1 MRAREFII
9 EKVNPDMADRNFRAE
24 KDIDIPNVGTLKLIA
39 QGMDTDYPHQFVV
52 NVMNQDDEQV
62 GRFRFVMMKY
72 NPEKRNMFG
81 FKVVNKE
88 DPYVIGGNVSVWNEY
103 QKKGIAT
110 QVYKFVKELGNDI
123 RPSTTQSP
131 AGKAMWK
138 SFDRKKDI
146 AEAENNNP
154 IADKIF
160 FARSNK
166 SPKSWSYDHVGFI
179 TQDGKQIQMSGHK
192 GNDVYVTDDVTDDPE
207 FSKQDIKIVPLSKSV
222 SVPRTN
228 SVGAENCGTFVANVL
243 QANGVKGLDT
253 KKIYSIFKQP
263 QQNIVEGYDNTT
275 FKVERRKLNV
285 PALIKLGAI
294 FVTYPHSEQGW
305 ETDNEEDWA
314 FSLISLYNVL
324 KGSWPK
330 EAKKYLK
337 PNSYKK
343 AAQQI
348 NSSAPNLGSDKLV
361 YDGKYNQILWSIK
374 KLGIPDN
381 VAFLDNDQ
389 QDITEDSFDGID
401 IDMDIED
408 DEIMVTAMANG
419 RELGHVLFV
428 DEGEYLMPQ
437 DLEVDERFQGQGI
450 AAAMYDYVKSKG
462 YKIRRSGQQT
472 DAGAGFWNKHRPEQN
487 VWESTADDINKMF
500 NNMYDPM
507 TTNLQ
512 RVALMAMQGRQ
523 DEAVMQL
530 NRVIKD
536 ASPEAQKKITDA
548 VNNIKPVTVN
558 GKIADSS
565 TLDKSKQHQDW
576 ILNTFIP
583 WVQSLLDKQGMTE
596 EQQSTP
602 TMGINVR
609 SDGDI
614 DYASLI
620 IDGRKKYE
628 SRQTD
633 SLRPYVG
640 KTVAIVRTGKGPAVA
655 IGQVTVGE
663 PVVVDAEKF
672 NKMRKQHLVPQGSK
686 FDIDPGATKYLY
698 PMIDPV
704 RWDREKLVKQ
714 KGIVAR
720 KIDDLD
726 ENFADGKVKGKSR
739 PGRVKRAGASC
750 NGSVTD
756 LRARAKNASGEKAK
770 MYHWCANMK
779 SGRNK

>member
-1 MRAREFII
+1 MRAKDFITEAFDKPYAFNWQRGDHGDYDILVKLPDGTSLNISFNHEGDNIWHVAFDRGYSQEITGEGDAQRIFATVLTSIQQFII
-9 EKVNPDMADRNFRAE
+9 
-24 KDIDIPNVGTLKLIA
+24 
-39 QGMDTDYPHQFVV
+39 
-52 NVMNQDDEQV
+52 
-62 GRFRFVMMKY
+62 
-72 NPEKRNMFG
+72 
-81 FKVVNKE
+81 
-88 DPYVIGGNVSVWNEY
+88 
-103 QKKGIAT
+103 
-110 QVYKFVKELGNDI
+110 
-123 RPSTTQSP
+123 
-131 AGKAMWK
+131 
-138 SFDRKKDI
+138 
-146 AEAENNNP
+146 
-154 IADKIF
+154 
-160 FARSNK
+160 
-166 SPKSWSYDHVGFI
+166 
-179 TQDGKQIQMSGHK
+179 
-192 GNDVYVTDDVTDDPE
+192 
-207 FSKQDIKIVPLSKSV
+207 KQDPDRLYFSASKDV
-222 SVPRTN
+222 EPGQN
-228 SVGAENCGTFVANVL
+228 SESRARLYERMVNRYAA
-243 QANGVKGLDT
+243 AM
-253 KKIYSIFKQP
+253 
-263 QQNIVEGYDNTT
+263 GYD
-275 FKVERRKLNV
+275 VVVDDRRGHTMFILDK
-285 PALIKLGAI
+285 
-294 FVTYPHSEQGW
+294 EQGL
-305 ETDNEEDWA
+305 TEEE
-314 FSLISLYNVL
+314 FN
-324 KGSWPK
+324 
-330 EAKKYLK
+330 
-337 PNSYKK
+337 
-343 AAQQI
+343 
-348 NSSAPNLGSDKLV
+348 
-361 YDGKYNQILWSIK
+361 
-374 KLGIPDN
+374 
-381 VAFLDNDQ
+381 
-389 QDITEDSFDGID
+389 GID
-401 IDMDIED
+401 IDMDVEG

-472 DAGAGFWNKHRPEQN
+472 DAGAGFWGKHRPEQNVWESFLDEANASAVQFRTASTDNYQSSFTVTAIADGKTVGHFSFFRSPETDDVHNQAEVTDDVQGKGYGKALLLKAIEVANDHGLGFQEDSQSLSRAQSRVYDSLYDAGWIVDADGYWFLTPEGEQELARISTMQQGMAENFADGKIKGKHRPEQN

-614 DYASLI
+614 DYAGLI

-640 KTVAIVRTGKGPAVA
+640 KTVAIVRTGKGSAVA

-672 NKMRKQHLVPQGSK
+672 DKMRDQHLVPQGSK

-704 RWDREKLVKQ
+704 RWDSEKLVKQ

-756 LRARAKNASGEKAK
+756 LRARAKKASGELAK

-779 SGRNK
+779 SGRKK